1 MGPQYSVGVVE
12 GLPFTA
18 CTSGSDIIILASNFT
33 RVQKLT
39 CPSAISSIDC
49 STDVGKV
56 AASYEHK
63 MIIFEPQPLQSSPTK
78 SEYNWIQTATLDSP
92 EPITVISFN
101 LDGSRVVTGG
111 QTLQLWVI
119 NVATSCWQRV
129 WSCQTATSIIYLKY
143 SPDGSLFCSAG
154 KSDRLVKI
162 WHEIDSNFKFSFVYA
177 VHPLPVTGL
186 EWRRTSKYCP
196 KGAVANVL
204 LTSCKDNIS
213 RVWVQTLLQP
223 PTQQPNQINWYS
235 KPSLHLGG
243 VIESNLDSSAS
254 SNTIQHECEPTAQ
267 QFVAHWVNNKEILI
281 NRSIEILLH
290 DMLVR
295 ILKGNNIQTSSTN
308 SPLSAGK
315 SCSGSEND
323 TDDLNDANDDTITAE
338 SSKKLRHKLCRKM
351 NKQRALAASGRQDL
365 ASSNNT
371 NADENSNHSNRTSL
385 YSNNG
390 INGRSSPTSLVKE
403 FDKTLELLLKKWQVS
418 TDLIMSVNKSDGSLT
433 MWEVKYLDGEDV
445 GVYRQAQIERLCC
458 VESALP
464 HYDATT
470 MSLNITAYSPSA
482 YLEVKRAYL
491 AVTGAS
497 NAGLNKGDNLSI
509 SEQFS
514 PSDVLEILS
523 LNNDSGKGD
532 TSSSNQ
538 PKDSVSS
545 IIDSEPSIFIV
556 TQHLSGILG
565 LWKLNF
571 EMFPSLQSVDLVT
584 RITGLPIDPSWLN
597 DGILTVEFDEIESAL
612 IAKWRPEDF
621 QPKQNQVEKSKQ
633 QQLESQ
639 DMNEDVDS
647 YRASELA
654 NSIIILP
661 QYHTKQLIE
670 LLAFGKLQ
678 RVKAILNH
686 LVSCLVSMD
695 SNHSVD
701 AEATSPA
708 PWAHRS
714 RTLSIVAQSPPSFHN
729 SFDLDNPANTIQQQV
744 VEEIELDYVEVTSIR
759 PLSLYSLLDADEE
772 KSTGNDSRAST
783 REEFVSS
790 YDSYMDSRF
799 QVDETLDEIL
809 GKTAVDKLN
818 EHKELQRL
826 ASNATT
832 KGSLTSF
839 NQKRA
844 KLLTKALTHTHL
856 PGLTNV
862 DQMHLLAVADAVALF
877 DASPEDLHNADD
889 DDGSQSNPGMISTNI
904 AIDSLDDRGLRFLT
918 AVRQHIYLTR
928 CLPMKQ
934 RNELKAAGIGSHNFI
949 WAFHSETQDEL
960 ISLIPCVQRGK
971 PEWSE
976 LREFGIGWWVKKLEV
991 VKKLIEKVAQS
1002 AYQTKQEPL
1011 DAALFYLAMK
1021 KKTLVCALLRRV
1033 SGADKRLLKLFEQ
1046 DFSDPVNRKKALKNA
1061 YALLGKHRFEHA
1073 AAFFILA
1080 GSIWDAVEVCIN
1092 NLNDI
1097 QLAIILIR
1105 LHDSD
1110 TNLPDNLK
1118 RLLFTEILGSTRPAH
1133 KDAFL
1138 RSIAHWKLGD
1148 YLAATNTLLEND
1160 ISETRASVFNFYLYL
1175 KDQPLV
1181 KNRVI
1186 EAAERELEL
1195 CFSTASAYL
1204 ESGCPLLALEVL
1216 SRLDTS
1222 RAMRMKFKASSLVI
1236 MNELNTLAPGT
1247 NDRSQFFEWFKSS
1260 MRALNKICSY
1270 RLDEDLNL
1278 DSKENLE
1285 TTEKEQHHPETSLD
1299 GSGLLKNDSR
1309 QPTLDEQQS
1318 QEQTNDTAQVAWIEM
1333 NEPILRTMLT
1343 YCNLHSATENSL
1355 TKVRLELLGLLNKLK
1370 NKG

>member
-1 MGPQYSVGVVE
+1 MGPQYSVGVIE
-12 GLPFTA
+12 GVPFTT

-33 RVQKLT
+33 RVQKLS
-39 CPSAISSIDC
+39 CPATINSIDS
-49 STDVGKV
+49 STDVGKI
-56 AASYEHK
+56 AASYGHK
-63 MIIFEPQPLQSSPTK
+63 LVIFEPSPSVTK
-78 SEYNWIQTATLDSP
+78 AIPTEYNWVQSAILDSP
-92 EPITVISFN
+92 EQPITVISFN
-101 LDGSRVVTGG
+101 LDGSRIVTGAG
-111 QTLQLWVI
+111 QTLHLWVL
-119 NVATSCWQRV
+119 NATTTSTTGASNQCSWQRV
-129 WSCQTATSIIYLKY
+129 WTCQTTSSIIYLRY

-162 WHEIDSNFKFSFVYA
+162 WYEIDSNFKFSFVYA
-177 VHPLPVTGL
+177 AHPLAVTGV

-196 KGAVANVL
+196 KDAIANIL

-213 RVWVQTLLQP
+213 RIWVQTLPLQN
-223 PTQQPNQINWYS
+223 QQHQANQNNWF
-235 KPSLHLGG
+235 KRPSLHLGG
-243 VIESNLDSSAS
+243 VIEANFDDNSNHATQHDSSP
-254 SNTIQHECEPTAQ
+254 ETAQ
-267 QFVAHWVNNKEILI
+267 LFVAHWVNNKEILI

-290 DMLVR
+290 DMLIR
-295 ILKGNNIQTSSTN
+295 ILKGNNLQTSSTN

-365 ASSNNT
+365 ANNNNVDDT
-371 NADENSNHSNRTSL
+371 SNHSNRTSL

-390 INGRSSPTSLVKE
+390 TNGRSSPTSLVKE
-403 FDKTLELLLKKWQVS
+403 FDKTLELLLKRWQMS

-433 MWEVKYLDGEDV
+433 IWQVKYLDGEDI
-445 GVYRQAQIERLCC
+445 GVYRQVQIERLCC
-458 VESALP
+458 IDSALP

-482 YLEVKRAYL
+482 YLEVKKAYL
-491 AVTGAS
+491 AVTSSS
-497 NAGLNKGDNLSI
+497 NLGLNKGDNLSVG
-509 SEQFS
+509 ERFS

-523 LNNDSGKGD
+523 LNNDSSKGD
-532 TSSSNQ
+532 NNSTNQ
-538 PKDSVSS
+538 QKDSVSS
-545 IIDSEPSIFIV
+545 IIDSEPSIYIV

-571 EMFPSLQSVDLVT
+571 ELFPNLQSVDLVT

-597 DGILTVEFDEIESAL
+597 DGILTVKFDEVESAL
-612 IAKWRPEDF
+612 VTEWQPEDS
-621 QPKQNQVEKSKQ
+621 PMKLEDASPHRL
-633 QQLESQ
+633 LESQ
-639 DMNEDVDS
+639 ETDQDS

-654 NSIIILP
+654 NSVVILP
-661 QYHTKQLIE
+661 QYHTKQLVE

-686 LVSCLVSMD
+686 LVSCLVSME
-695 SNHSVD
+695 SSHSIE

-729 SFDLDNPANTIQQQV
+729 SFDLDSTIQQQV

-759 PLSLYSLLDADEE
+759 PLSLHSLLDADEE
-772 KSTGNDSRAST
+772 KSTGTDTRTST
-783 REEFVSS
+783 REEFTSS
-790 YDSYMDSRF
+790 YDSYMDSKF
-799 QVDETLDEIL
+799 HVEETLDEIL

-818 EHKELQRL
+818 EHKELRRL

-839 NQKRA
+839 NPRRA

-877 DASPEDLHNADD
+877 DASPEDLHGADD
-889 DDGSQSNPGMISTNI
+889 DDGSQNNPGMISTNI

-918 AVRQHIYLTR
+918 AARQHIYLTR
-928 CLPMKQ
+928 CLPLKQ

-1002 AYQTKQEPL
+1002 AYQAKQEPL

-1021 KKTLVCALLRRV
+1021 KKTLICALLRRV
-1033 SGADKRLLKLFEQ
+1033 SGSDKRLLKLFEQ

-1110 TNLPDNLK
+1110 ANLPDNLK
-1118 RLLFTEILGSTRPAH
+1118 KLLFTEILGSTRPAH

-1148 YLAATNTLLEND
+1148 YLAATNTLLETD

-1181 KNRVI
+1181 KNRVK
-1186 EAAERELEL
+1186 EAAEKELEL

-1204 ESGCPLLALEVL
+1204 DAGCPLLALEVL

-1222 RAMRMKFKASSLVI
+1222 RAARMKFKASSLVL

-1247 NDRSQFFEWFKSS
+1247 NNRSQFFDWFKSS

-1270 RLDEDLNL
+1270 RISNIDL
-1278 DSKENLE
+1278 EAAGQLE
-1285 TTEKEQHHPETSLD
+1285 TTAKELAHQDSGAESALRSD
-1299 GSGLLKNDSR
+1299 SGL
-1309 QPTLDEQQS
+1309 DEGQQ
-1318 QEQTNDTAQVAWIEM
+1318 QTDDAVQVAWIEM
-1333 NEPILRTMLT
+1333 NEPILRAMLT

-1355 TKVRLELLGLLNKLK
+1355 TKVRLELLGLLSKLRNKD
-1370 NKG
+1370 